1 MIDKIFLKD
10 SNYEITNYE
19 EKDNKVYINIK
30 SKVTKCKCPKC
41 GIESNNYHSTY
52 VRTIQDTPMHNI
64 ETWLRVFTY
73 EFECNN
79 INCEIKTFTE
89 ELSFVRRHKVK
100 TDALIQFILSISI
113 FLSSTS
119 ASLILSFLGVKISAD
134 AIDDIIKNIKIV
146 DNPDVEAIGIDDVA
160 IRKGLT
166 YATAIYDLK
175 DHHLIALLE
184 GRDADTVKEWL
195 KNHKKI
201 KIVARD
207 RANAYA
213 AAINEIL
220 PDCIQVADRF
230 HLFENLIKYLKE
242 IFYNEFPE
250 KIFIKGNKIVKS
262 NEIKKVP
269 IEFEIDKE
277 KLDKLNYDNSPPVD
291 IYGNIIKFSSKKHNY
306 YSKQNN
312 KQEQKR
318 KEKIELILNLKNRLQ
333 NATCHETKTIAKEFG
348 INVITLYRYKK
359 MTIEE
364 IYKVPTRKEYKKR
377 KTVMDDYIN
386 IIYKMI
392 IDDIEPKYIV
402 AYIQKLGYKGEIFN
416 IRDSI
421 IAITKN
427 NNLSYNYSS
436 LIYLKYKYPDDV
448 IIITRYELLK
458 YLLTIDEKKK
468 NNTIAEN
475 IDIILEK
482 YPIVKKIKEIFIDF
496 HDTIF
501 SNDVEMLDAFIATYE
516 NDIESFCNGLKKD
529 IAPIKNAI
537 SLKINSGFVEGNN
550 NKFKLIK
557 RIVYGKMNLVNLF
570 KKSYLCFLA
579 TTDNFKIE
587 DIVEAILTD
596 SKK

>member
-19 EKDNKVYINIK
+19 EKDNKIYINIK

-41 GIESNNYHSTY
+41 GIESNHYHSTY
-52 VRTIQDTPMHNI
+52 VRTIQDTPIHNI

-89 ELSFVRRHKVK
+89 ELSFARRHKVK
-100 TDALIQFILSISI
+100 TDTLIQFILSISI

-119 ASLILSFLGVKISAD
+119 SSLILSFLGVKISAD
-134 AIDDIIKNIKIV
+134 AIDDIIKNIKVI
-146 DNPDVEAIGIDDVA
+146 DNPDVEEVGIDDVA

-184 GRDADTVKEWL
+184 GRDADTVKGWL
-195 KNHKKI
+195 NNHKKI

-207 RANAYA
+207 RASAYA
-213 AAINEIL
+213 SAINEIL

-230 HLFENLIKYLKE
+230 HLFENLIRYLKE
-242 IFYNEFPE
+242 IFYNEIPE
-250 KIFIKGNKIVKS
+250 KIFIKDNKIVKS
-262 NEIKKVP
+262 KEIKKVP
-269 IEFEIDKE
+269 IEFELDKE
-277 KLDKLNYDNSPPVD
+277 KLDKLDYDNSPPID
-291 IYGNIIKFSSKKHNY
+291 ADGNVIEFSSKKHNY
-306 YSKQNN
+306 YLE
-312 KQEQKR
+312 QERSTKALER
-318 KEKIELILNLKNRLQ
+318 KERILTIREKLK
-333 NATCHETKTIAKEFG
+333 NATCHETKSIADEFG
-348 INVITLYRYKK
+348 INIITLYKYKN
-359 MTIEE
+359 MTEEE
-364 IYKVPTRKEYKKR
+364 IQKIGIKKEYKKR

-386 IIYKMI
+386 VIYKMI
-392 IDDIEPKYIV
+392 IDNIEPKYIV
-402 AYIQKLGYKGEIFN
+402 AYIQKLGYKGETFN
-416 IRDSI
+416 IRDYI
-421 IAITKN
+421 ITITKN
-427 NNLSYNYSS
+427 NNLDYNYSS

-468 NNTIAEN
+468 NSTIAEN

-482 YPIVKKIKEIFIDF
+482 YPITKKIKEIFFDF

-501 SNDVEMLDAFIATYE
+501 SKDVEMLDAFISIYE
-516 NDIESFCNGLKKD
+516 NDIVPFCNGLKKD
-529 IAPIKNAI
+529 IAPVKNAI
-537 SLKINSGFVEGNN
+537 SLEINSGFVEGNN

>member
-19 EKDNKVYINIK
+19 EKDNKIYINIK

-41 GIESNNYHSTY
+41 GIESNHYHSTY
-52 VRTIQDTPMHNI
+52 VRTIQDTPIHNI

-89 ELSFVRRHKVK
+89 ELSFARRHKVK
-100 TDALIQFILSISI
+100 TDTLIQFILSISI

-119 ASLILSFLGVKISAD
+119 SSLILSFLGVKISAD
-134 AIDDIIKNIKIV
+134 AIDDIIKNIKVI
-146 DNPDVEAIGIDDVA
+146 DNPDVEEVGIDDVA

-184 GRDADTVKEWL
+184 GRDADTVKGWL
-195 KNHKKI
+195 NNHKKI

-207 RANAYA
+207 RASAYA
-213 AAINEIL
+213 SAINEIL

-230 HLFENLIKYLKE
+230 HLFENLIRYLKE
-242 IFYNEFPE
+242 IFYNEIPE
-250 KIFIKGNKIVKS
+250 KIFIKDNKIVKS
-262 NEIKKVP
+262 KEIKKVP
-269 IEFEIDKE
+269 IEFELDKE
-277 KLDKLNYDNSPPVD
+277 KLDKLDYDNSPPID
-291 IYGNIIKFSSKKHNY
+291 ADGNVIEFSSKKHNY
-306 YSKQNN
+306 YLE
-312 KQEQKR
+312 QERSTKSLER
-318 KEKIELILNLKNRLQ
+318 KERILTIREKLK
-333 NATCHETKTIAKEFG
+333 NATCHETKSIADEFG
-348 INVITLYRYKK
+348 INIITLYKYKN
-359 MTIEE
+359 MTEEE
-364 IYKVPTRKEYKKR
+364 IQKIGIKKEYKKR

-386 IIYKMI
+386 VIYKMI
-392 IDDIEPKYIV
+392 IDNIEPKYIV
-402 AYIQKLGYKGEIFN
+402 AYIQKLGYKGETFN
-416 IRDSI
+416 IRDYI
-421 IAITKN
+421 ITITKN
-427 NNLSYNYSS
+427 NNLDYNYSS

-468 NNTIAEN
+468 NSTIAEN

-482 YPIVKKIKEIFIDF
+482 YPITKKIKEIFFDF

-501 SNDVEMLDAFIATYE
+501 SKDVEMLDAFISIYE
-516 NDIESFCNGLKKD
+516 NDIVPFCNGLKKD
-529 IAPIKNAI
+529 IAPVKNAI
-537 SLKINSGFVEGNN
+537 SLEINSGFVEGNN